1 MVPLLL
7 DQTTYIFIK
16 IVFSRFCFIHRVL
29 SDLNDMFNE
38 NIDMSQLTYFVL
50 VAKASSECSGKSA
63 RLCRLV

>member
-7 DQTTYIFIK
+7 DQAIDIFIK

-38 NIDMSQLTYFVL
+38 NIEMSQLTYFVL
-50 VAKASSECSGKSA
+50 VANACSECSGKPV
-63 RLCRLV
+63 RLHRLG